1 MPDDLHPT
9 WDEIRSVLRSDLT
22 DFTFHVWLEPL
33 TPAGRAGDILYVRAP
48 DHVRGW
54 VRERYSPLLAAAAGK
69 VLGTR
74 ARVELVD
81 DAWQAPAR
89 AEAAKPR
96 ETRTAEAG
104 LNPKYTFEQFVICDG
119 NRFAHAAALA
129 VAELPGQAYNPLFI
143 HGPPGL
149 GKTHLLHAI
158 GNYIARYGDGMAV
171 RYATVEEFTTEFVG
185 AVRGKDG
192 LGRFKERFRGADVL
206 LVDDI
211 QFLAA
216 KARTEEEFFHT
227 FNALYESGRQLVFT
241 SDRPPAELA
250 GLADRLRERFE
261 CGLVAGVETPEPRAR
276 EAILRKRIAHDGVR
290 EVADDAI
297 RELGARVHSS
307 VRALEGSLI
316 RVVAYASLRG
326 EPVTAETVRK
336 VLGRLPGPARGSGD
350 PTVERIQD
358 AAAAAFGLSRERLL
372 ARDRTPDVALARQIA
387 MYLARELTEETLPAI
402 GRRFGGR
409 NHATVLHAHRRVQAE
424 LEAGGESRRT
434 VDLLKEQLAGRASD
448 RED

>member
-1 MPDDLHPT
+1 MPEDLHTT
-9 WDEIRSVLRSDLT
+9 WDDIRSELRAGVT

-33 TPAGRAGDILYVRAP
+33 SAAGRDGDTLFVRAP

-54 VRERYSPLLAAAAGK
+54 VRQRFSGLLEEAAARA
-69 VLGTR
+69 LGSRT
-74 ARVELVD
+74 RVELVD
-81 DAWQAPAR
+81 EGWSAPTR
-89 AEAAKPR
+89 AEAASPR
-96 ETRTAEAG
+96 RTHPAEAG

-158 GNYIARYGDGMAV
+158 GNYIARFGDGMAV
-171 RYATVEEFTTEFVG
+171 QYATVEAFTTEFVG
-185 AVRGKDG
+185 AVRGNG
-192 LGRFKERFRGADVL
+192 LDAFKERFRGADVL

-227 FNALYESGRQLVFT
+227 FNTLYESGRQLVFT
-241 SDRPPAELA
+241 SDRPPAEVA

-290 EVADDAI
+290 GVGDDAI
-297 RELGARVHSS
+297 RALAQRVSTS
-307 VRALEGSLI
+307 VRALEGGLI

-326 EPVTAETVRK
+326 EPVTADTVGH
-336 VLGRLPGPARGSGD
+336 VMGRLPDPGPAAAGIS
-350 PTVERIQD
+350 VERIQD
-358 AAAAAFGLSRERLL
+358 AAAAAFGLSRDRLV
-372 ARDRTPDVALARQIA
+372 ARDRTPQVALARQIA
-387 MYLARELTEETLPAI
+387 MYLARELTAESLPAI
-402 GRRFGGR
+402 GERFGGR
-409 NHATVLHAHRRVQAE
+409 NHATVLHAYRRVAE
-424 LEAGGESRRT
+424 EIRAGGQSRRT
-434 VDLLKEQLAGRASD
+434 VDLLTEQLAGRPSD
-448 RED
+448 RGC

>member
-1 MPDDLHPT
+1 MPEDLHKT
-9 WDEIRSVLRSDLT
+9 WDEIRSELRAGVT

-33 TPAGRAGDILYVRAP
+33 SAAGRDGDTLYVRAP
-48 DHVRGW
+48 EHVRGW
-54 VRERYSPLLAAAAGK
+54 VRQRFAGLLEEAAARA
-69 VLGTR
+69 LGERTR
-74 ARVELVD
+74 VQLVAED
-81 DAWQAPAR
+81 WSAPSR
-89 AEAAKPR
+89 AEAAAPRRAKP
-96 ETRTAEAG
+96 AEAG

-158 GNYIARYGDGMAV
+158 GNYIARYGDGMTV
-171 RYATVEEFTTEFVG
+171 QYATVEAFTTEFVG
-185 AVRGKDG
+185 AIRGNG
-192 LGRFKERFRGADVL
+192 LDAFKERFRGADVL

-241 SDRPPAELA
+241 SDRPPAEVA
-250 GLADRLRERFE
+250 GLAVRLRERFE

-290 EVADDAI
+290 GVGDDAI
-297 RELGARVHSS
+297 RALAGRVSTS
-307 VRALEGSLI
+307 VRALEGGLI

-326 EPVTAETVRK
+326 EPVTAETVGR
-336 VLGRLPGPARGSGD
+336 VMGRLPDPSPAAGVS
-350 PTVERIQD
+350 VERIQD
-358 AAAAAFGLSRERLL
+358 AAAAAFGLTRDRLL
-372 ARDRTPDVALARQIA
+372 ARDRSPQVALARQIA
-387 MYLARELTEETLPAI
+387 MYLSRELTGESLPSI
-402 GRRFGGR
+402 GERFGGR
-409 NHATVLHAHRRVQAE
+409 NHATVLHAHRRVSEE
-424 LEAGGESRRT
+424 LRTGGESRRT
-434 VDLLKEQLAGRASD
+434 VDLLREQLAGRPSD
-448 RED
+448 RAC